1 MSHLEV
7 DEVLS
12 LVDQA
17 YDPDPDPDSE
27 TENPNSPS
35 TETIQTASHS
45 SVRRSV
51 RLAQR
56 QVSINDWPVHKIL
69 EYLFNRNITPKTG
82 LSHQELFALFLSVP
96 EIATSQLP
104 PPPPSSPAPA
114 KAKAKRKNITP
125 PAATLPA
132 KRSRSDPL
140 DDNDPV
146 LSVLLQIRDS
156 IGKLENRV
164 STLEKNSPSPSTS
177 SAPPTDHPT
186 VSSCIDSSPRH
197 TLASALPAPPNGDR
211 SRTDQPALH
220 RPQSDFMFSLR
231 LLLSHRKLMP
241 QNGIPSNPAKF
252 QHSCKNFYRDKLFSP
267 KTGE

>member
-17 YDPDPDPDSE
+17 YDPDPDSE

-45 SVRRSV
+45 SIRRSV
-51 RLAQR
+51 HLAQR

-96 EIATSQLP
+96 EIAPSQLPP

-132 KRSRSDPL
+132 KS
-140 DDNDPV
+140 
-146 LSVLLQIRDS
+146 
-156 IGKLENRV
+156 
-164 STLEKNSPSPSTS
+164 
-177 SAPPTDHPT
+177 
-186 VSSCIDSSPRH
+186 
-197 TLASALPAPPNGDR
+197 DR

-220 RPQSDFMFSLR
+220 RPQSDFVFSLR